1 MEPLNASGLLRRD
14 MIRVLTALRSGRNRT
29 KIIACMEVFVQEPLL
44 DWCKA
49 SEKRA
54 EGQARGGGKEKTT
67 TQTPPPSSEGSTDAS
82 SSSSSSS
89 SPSSSTSSLPP
100 AGATGLTSEL
110 LEAGAWNARRRVGR
124 AQEKLS
130 GANPAD
136 ILESELREDAHPLV
150 LKANCL
156 KEVIKVARG
165 DPRFNVRARIKPGTA
180 CDSVAHQVDCL
191 IDLATDPNVLAR
203 QWFGLAT
210 WV

>member
-54 EGQARGGGKEKTT
+54 EGQARGEGKGKGA
-67 TQTPPPSSEGSTDAS
+67 QTPPPSSEDSTDAS
-82 SSSSSSS
+82 SSSS
-89 SPSSSTSSLPP
+89 PSSHSSLPP

-150 LKANCL
+150 KANCIN
-156 KEVIKVARG
+156 E
-165 DPRFNVRARIKPGTA
+165 VRAKGRGGGR
-180 CDSVAHQVDCL
+180 V
-191 IDLATDPNVLAR
+191 
-203 QWFGLAT
+203 
-210 WV
+210 

>member
-67 TQTPPPSSEGSTDAS
+67 QTPPPSSEGSTDAS
-82 SSSSSSS
+82 SSSS
-89 SPSSSTSSLPP
+89 SSLPP